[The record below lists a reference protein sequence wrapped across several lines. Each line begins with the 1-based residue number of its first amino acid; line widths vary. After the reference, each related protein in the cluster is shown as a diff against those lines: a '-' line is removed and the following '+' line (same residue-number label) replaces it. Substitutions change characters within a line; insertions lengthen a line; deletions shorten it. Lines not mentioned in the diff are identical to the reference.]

1 MTMLL
6 GVTMPNNVT
15 RLGRIGVSIR
25 EAREAQKLTQTELA
39 ERAAISRL
47 SVVRIEQGSHVNTDT
62 LVKAIS
68 ALGLEIKLIEGEE

>member
-1 MTMLL
+1 MSDD
-6 GVTMPNNVT
+6 VT

-47 SVVRIEQGSHVNTDT
+47 SVLRIEQGSHVNTDT
-62 LVKAIS
+62 LVKVIS
-68 ALGLEIKLIEGEE
+68 ALGLEIQLIEGEE

>member
-1 MTMLL
+1 MLL

>member
-1 MTMLL
+1 
-6 GVTMPNNVT
+6 MPNNVT

-47 SVVRIEQGSHVNTDT
+47 SVLRIEQGSHVNTDT